1 MAYELCP
8 AVVDDRFVIDYMNEC
23 VRDPDYIDR
32 YRDLLRPGK
41 KPLNGFLLFRREI
54 CGRFSRTKN
63 PTWHAALPAER
74 RGKHPSAIA
83 SDYWNLLSSDKKG
96 SWCAIAG
103 RLADLHTALHPED
116 EDQCRPARSHARRA
130 RPQGP
135 SAARS
140 TQVAHHPYSR
150 EGLDVRRP
158 SSLKPPSASPV
169 LPIENGDAAPC
180 NLDQR
185 QGDTQRNQEPTIFH
199 PTHPLSQNGAAT
211 TSMLGSLLAVSDTTF
226 SCNSGVPS
234 EATSST
240 IVRRPSPPIS
250 YRDCTPLTLSSVL
263 NFDIYNVAAPDAHSD
278 WDQLLSGFP
287 TNEDFLTGW
296 VSPQLSATPL
306 ASTADP
312 RDAFSTAH
320 SFEPG
325 WLMDSSL

>member
-8 AVVDDRFVIDYMNEC
+8 AVVDDRFVIDYMNE
-23 VRDPDYIDR
+23 R
-32 YRDLLRPGK
+32 
-41 KPLNGFLLFRREI
+41 I
-54 CGRFSRTKN
+54 CGRFSRSRN
-63 PTWHAALPAER
+63 PTWHAALPADR
-74 RGKHPSAIA
+74 RGKHISTIA

-135 SAARS
+135 SRS

-150 EGLDVRRP
+150 EGRDVRRP

-169 LPIENGDAAPC
+169 LPIESGDAASR

-199 PTHPLSQNGAAT
+199 PTHPLLQNGAAT
-211 TSMLGSLLAVSDTTF
+211 TSMLGSLLAVSATTF
-226 SCNSGVPS
+226 PCSSGVPS

-240 IVRRPSPPIS
+240 IARRPSPPTS
-250 YRDCTPLTLSSVL
+250 YQDCTPLTLSSVL

-278 WDQLLSGFP
+278 WDQLHSGFP
-287 TNEDFLTGW
+287 MNEDFLTGW
-296 VSPQLSATPL
+296 VSPQ
-306 ASTADP
+306 
-312 RDAFSTAH
+312 DAFSTAH

-325 WLMDSSL
+325 WLMDSSC